1 MENENL
7 IIKDD
12 ISNEEIKNLIYTI
25 RGKQVML
32 DSDVAM
38 LYHYQTKRI
47 NEAVKRNKER
57 FPENFCFQLTTEEI
71 ENIKMSNEVLN
82 FKSENNWSQFAT
94 SSKSENIKHR
104 GKKYLPYAF
113 TEQGIAMLSGLLKNN
128 IAVQVSI
135 NIMNAFVEMRKFLI
149 QNGQIFERLTNIE
162 YKLLEHDKKFNEVFN
177 QLQVE
182 ENIKQ
187 KIFFE
192 GQIYDAY
199 SLIIDII
206 KKANK
211 KILIIDNYI
220 DDSVLKMLT
229 KKNNN
234 VEVVILTSDK
244 SNIQQIDIQKFNKEY
259 PILKVAKTNKFH
271 DRFIIIDNEEMYH
284 LGASI
289 KDLGKK
295 CFGINKIEDVEIIEK
310 ILNYK

>member
-104 GKKYLPYAF
+104 GKKYLPYVF

-220 DDSVLKMLT
+220 DDNVLKMLT

>member
-47 NEAVKRNKER
+47 NEAAKRNKER

-71 ENIKMSNEVLN
+71 ENIKMPNEVLN

-149 QNGQIFERLTNIE
+149 QNRQIFERLTNIE

-234 VEVVILTSDK
+234 VEVVMLTSDK